1 MKLKIPNKTE
11 FVNRFLNQI
20 SKINTACVLKITEK
34 GISSLL
40 TAADNT
46 LILFSRYNA
55 DLGVD
60 KNINLNI
67 PDLNRLSKMIQC
79 IPGDSIELDVYDSVI
94 KFESKDVRF
103 NYYLLDDGI
112 IETPPLSEQKIKE
125 IEYNTNFKL
134 PYETLIGLIKSSSF
148 VVDIHKVYFFT
159 KEGAI
164 YAEVNDKK
172 RQNIDNI
179 CLKLSDNYNGDQ
191 ITTPLPMSLETI
203 RLLGS
208 ARSENIDVLINNK
221 LNVMMFGVN
230 NNDIKLTYIVSGL
243 VK

>member
-1 MKLKIPNKTE
+1 MKLKIANKTE
-11 FVNRFLNQI
+11 FVNRFLNQL
-20 SKINTACVLKITEK
+20 SKINTACALKVTGTGIT
-34 GISSLL
+34 SLL

-46 LILFSRYNA
+46 LILFSRYNTKF
-55 DLGVD
+55 DID
-60 KNINLNI
+60 RDINLNI

-79 IPGDSIELDVYDSVI
+79 IPGEDITLDVYDSVI
-94 KFESKDVRF
+94 KYESKDVRF
-103 NYYLLDDGI
+103 QYYLLDDGI
-112 IETPPLSEQKIKE
+112 IETPPLSEEKIKA
-125 IEYNTNFKL
+125 IEYNTNFEL
-134 PYETLIGLIKSSSF
+134 AYESLVGLIKSSSF
-148 VVDIHKVYFFT
+148 VVDIHKVYFYT
-159 KEGAI
+159 KDGSI

-179 CLKLSDNYNGDQ
+179 CLKLADKYNGDQ

-208 ARSENIDVLINNK
+208 ARTDKIAVLINNK
-221 LNVMMFGVN
+221 LNVMMFGIN

>member
-1 MKLKIPNKTE
+1 
-11 FVNRFLNQI
+11 
-20 SKINTACVLKITEK
+20 
-34 GISSLL
+34 
-40 TAADNT
+40 
-46 LILFSRYNA
+46 
-55 DLGVD
+55 
-60 KNINLNI
+60 
-67 PDLNRLSKMIQC
+67 MIQC

-159 KEGAI
+159 KDGAV